1 MNSQSDTV
9 TSLDAASSALTAT
22 LPREIICI
30 ILEHNLEARA
40 QSLVDM
46 DVVEIFSPQYPILPL
61 VMTSRWFCQATIP
74 LLYKHVNLINN
85 RAARGFA
92 FQPNVHS
99 YSHVKTLDI
108 GGVFGSF
115 RGALETLAG

>member
-1 MNSQSDTV
+1 MKGQSDTV
-9 TSLDAASSALTAT
+9 TSLGATTSAHTST

-30 ILEHNLEARA
+30 ILEHYLEGRA

-46 DVVEIFSPQYPILPL
+46 DVIEIFSPQYPILPL

-85 RAARGFA
+85 RAAHSFV
-92 FQPNVHS
+92 FQPNVYS